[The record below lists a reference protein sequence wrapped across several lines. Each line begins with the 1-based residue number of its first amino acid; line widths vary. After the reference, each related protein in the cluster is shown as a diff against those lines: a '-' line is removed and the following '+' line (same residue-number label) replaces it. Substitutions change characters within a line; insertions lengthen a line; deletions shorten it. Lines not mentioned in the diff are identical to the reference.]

1 LTGRRAADGGVHDVV
16 RRGFQRA
23 QGAAEVGRPH
33 PAPTEARQ
41 QRGEEKLVVDM
52 AFALEVAVAGT

>member
-1 LTGRRAADGGVHDVV
+1 MVGCMTLCGVGSSAPRAPLKWAG
-16 RRGFQRA
+16 
-23 QGAAEVGRPH
+23 PT